1 MKSIV
6 KDLLVYSAIII
17 GVILLRT
24 FIITP
29 VRVNGDSM
37 KNYLINGD
45 ILLLYKL
52 GDIKRNDIIV
62 IDYEKGQD
70 EIVKRVIGLPNESI
84 RIKNNRIY
92 INDKEIENS
101 YAYGETSDYDE
112 ITLGEDEY
120 FVLGDNRLI
129 SKDSRIIGPVKRSK
143 IKGKTIF
150 RIFPFTKIGKI

>member
-1 MKSIV
+1 MYWI
-6 KDLLVYSAIII
+6 
-17 GVILLRT
+17 
-24 FIITP
+24 
-29 VRVNGDSM
+29 
-37 KNYLINGD
+37 
-45 ILLLYKL
+45 
-52 GDIKRNDIIV
+52 
-62 IDYEKGQD
+62 
-70 EIVKRVIGLPNESI
+70 IGLPNESI